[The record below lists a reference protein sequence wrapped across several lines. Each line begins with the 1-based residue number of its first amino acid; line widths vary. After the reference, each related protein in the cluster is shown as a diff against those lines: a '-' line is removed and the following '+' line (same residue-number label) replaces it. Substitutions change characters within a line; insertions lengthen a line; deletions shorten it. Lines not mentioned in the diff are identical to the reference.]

1 MKPPSRVLCLITG
14 LVVASIAVIGCSGAA
29 ADDAN
34 APFTITVEQSYLT
47 ITNQSGSALADG
59 LIELVPSG
67 VLAPYK
73 TKLPR
78 MESGANRD
86 VPFDQFSGVGG
97 ARWRRGGT
105 RIKAV
110 RVTATD
116 VAGKTYKREVP
127 FS

>member
-1 MKPPSRVLCLITG
+1 MKPPSRALSLVTG
-14 LVVASIAVIGCSGAA
+14 LVVASISIIGCSGAT
-29 ADDAN
+29 ADDTN
-34 APFTITVEQSYLT
+34 APFTITVEQAYLT
-47 ITNQSGSALADG
+47 ITNQSGSAFADG

-78 MESGANRD
+78 MESGADRD
-86 VPFDQFSGVGG
+86 VPFDMFSGVGG
-97 ARWRRGGT
+97 ARFRRGGT

-116 VAGKTYKREVP
+116 VAGKTYTREVP
-127 FS
+127 FN